1 MKCTALLACGL
12 LTGLSPIA
20 ATAFAQKAASAAS
33 APRASNITALKSA
46 LSSRVGTVWIGE
58 GQLPELG
65 SYRSERQFIRV
76 GPNEIAVLHKMTVG
90 KMLLSYDSLSFIFNG
105 NSVEL
110 SGSDM
115 RGQALKAELN
125 NDRDPLNFTFQR
137 GEDWKSV
144 YSDFRPDSFTLEV
157 FTRRD
162 GQWFSYLRTVH
173 KRAR

>member
-1 MKCTALLACGL
+1 MKFTALFACGL
-12 LTGLSPIA
+12 LLELSPMTT
-20 ATAFAQKAASAAS
+20 TAFAQKTASAAS
-33 APRASNITALKSA
+33 AAPASNIIALKSA
-46 LSSRVGTVWIGE
+46 LGSRVGTVWIGE

-65 SYRSERQFIRV
+65 AYRSERQFIRV
-76 GPNEIAVLHKMTVG
+76 GPNEIAVLHRMTVG

-110 SGSDM
+110 NGSDM
-115 RGQALKAELN
+115 RGQALRAELN
-125 NDRDPLNFTFQR
+125 NDHDPLNFTFQR